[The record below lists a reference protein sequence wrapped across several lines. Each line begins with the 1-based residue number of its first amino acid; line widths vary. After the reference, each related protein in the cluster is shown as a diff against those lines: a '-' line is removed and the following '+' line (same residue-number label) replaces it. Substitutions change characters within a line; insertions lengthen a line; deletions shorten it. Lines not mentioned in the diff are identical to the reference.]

1 MLDAIKKEIQFF
13 IIALDR
19 TKKDLKADGS
29 EDRYLLERIASLK
42 KSYENGKTAID
53 HSNSTLISSKYCFLR
68 MSE

>member
-29 EDRYLLERIASLK
+29 EDRYLLERIASHK
-42 KSYENGKTAID
+42 KSYENGKTAIY
-53 HSNSTLISSKYCFLR
+53 HSIVP
-68 MSE
+68 